1 MDRVSR
7 CHNQNHPEWNELF
20 VNFSYLNTIGRF
32 IIHLLRRPCYA
43 SAKHFI
49 LNGSSYTRTLAS
61 FTFFFRLTKTPVN
74 RKNLLFS
81 WVKAQITTRK
91 VIHKKINSTWYAVTL
106 KIKKKW
112 VWLNIWFI
120 CIFFCGQ
127 NIFLKEFRRPRP
139 KDMLQKLSAPCR
151 TEISPCL
158 LVIRSSQA
166 LEI

>member
-43 SAKHFI
+43 SAKHLI
-49 LNGSSYTRTLAS
+49 LNGNSYTRTLAS
-61 FTFFFRLTKTPVN
+61 FTFFFFRLTKTLVS
-74 RKNLLFS
+74 RKNLFFS

-91 VIHKKINSTWYAVTL
+91 VIHKKLNSTWYAVTL

-120 CIFFCGQ
+120 CIFFLWSKY
-127 NIFLKEFRRPRP
+127 FLKEFRRPRP
-139 KDMLQKLSAPCR
+139 KEMLQKLSAPCR
-151 TEISPCL
+151 TEISPCYP
-158 LVIRSSQA
+158 
-166 LEI
+166 

>member
-43 SAKHFI
+43 SAKHLI

-61 FTFFFRLTKTPVN
+61 FTFFFRLTKTPVS
-74 RKNLLFS
+74 RKNLFFFS
-81 WVKAQITTRK
+81 WVKARITTRK
-91 VIHKKINSTWYAVTL
+91 VIHKKLNSTWYAVTL

-112 VWLNIWFI
+112 VWLNIRFI
-120 CIFFCGQ
+120 CIFFLWSKYFFERVPETAAERDAAKVVSSLPYR
-127 NIFLKEFRRPRP
+127 NISL
-139 KDMLQKLSAPCR
+139 LSVVHR
-151 TEISPCL
+151 H
-158 LVIRSSQA
+158 
-166 LEI
+166 

>member
-43 SAKHFI
+43 SAKHLI

-61 FTFFFRLTKTPVN
+61 FTFFFFSFD
-74 RKNLLFS
+74 KNAGQQEKSFFFLS
-81 WVKAQITTRK
+81 KAQITTRK
-91 VIHKKINSTWYAVTL
+91 VIHKKLNSTWYAVTL

-120 CIFFCGQ
+120 CIFFLWSKY
-127 NIFLKEFRRPRP
+127 FLKEFRRPRP
-139 KDMLQKLSAPCR
+139 KEMLQKLSAPCR
-151 TEISPCL
+151 TEISPCYP
-158 LVIRSSQA
+158 
-166 LEI
+166 